1 MKPDK
6 SHSFCNIAVVGNH
19 HCAIIKV
26 KPIVV
31 QQMDSEVDIRSL
43 FLCFDDSLIGFPCYG
58 PSQRGFH
65 FMTEKMS
72 KMNFDLGS
80 VRQKS
85 PKVGLLPEGIVG
97 VLRCRG
103 DQGSEIL
110 YDDNLMGRFEDF
122 SEDSP
127 EIKPFM
133 RRAPY
138 GPVVKVESINTD
150 GCSHHVS
157 KKQEPPEGGSAAQGR
172 NLGGATIFSSNIIHF
187 RVCVKRK
194 LERIHKSS

>member
-6 SHSFCNIAVVGNH
+6 SRSFCNIAVVGNH
-19 HCAIIKV
+19 HSAIIMV
-26 KPIVV
+26 KPSVV

-58 PSQRGFH
+58 PSQRSFY

-72 KMNFDLGS
+72 IMNLDLGS

-85 PKVGLLPEGIVG
+85 PKVGLLPEGLVW
-97 VLRCRG
+97 VLRRRR
-103 DQGSEIL
+103 DQSSEIL
-110 YDDNLMGRFEDF
+110 YEDNLMGRFEDF
-122 SEDSP
+122 RKDSP

-138 GPVVKVESINTD
+138 GPVVKVESINIYR
-150 GCSHHVS
+150 
-157 KKQEPPEGGSAAQGR
+157 ELA
-172 NLGGATIFSSNIIHF
+172 
-187 RVCVKRK
+187 
-194 LERIHKSS
+194 